1 MALPIIQEGSF
12 DASIR
17 NLINLNFQ
25 QAMGTNTG
33 NLIFLDPANGF
44 DGNSAQ
50 FPSTSAGNQ
59 GPVRTLAN
67 AYQKLRSGYND
78 VVVLIGNGGTGATA
92 RLSSAFT
99 WAKSAAHMV
108 GVCSDT
114 TVGKRARI
122 APTSGITAFANFFT
136 VSGSGCLFSDLQW
149 FQGFGTG
156 TTAQICI
163 TVSGGRNRFQYCDIQ
178 GMGDAVS
185 AQDAGSRNVL
195 IQTTG
200 ENTFDNCTIGL
211 DTIARTTTNASVEFT
226 GGCPRNTFLHCL
238 FPFLATNA
246 GVLGVKTAAN
256 GASDRFQ
263 LFEDCLFVNA
273 VQSTGTAMTALSTL
287 HASQGGMHVYRRST
301 IVGITGWGTDATS
314 KGQMYLDGFLPSNA
328 CGIAVNPA

>member
-25 QAMGTNTG
+25 QAMGTTTG
-33 NLIFLDPANGF
+33 DIYYLDAANGF
-44 DGNSAQ
+44 DGNTGQ

-59 GPVRTLAN
+59 GPVRTLSN
-67 AYQKLRSGYND
+67 GYQKLRSGYND
-78 VVVLIGNGGTGATA
+78 ILVEIGNGLSSGTA

-99 WAKSAAHMV
+99 WAKNAAHLI
-108 GVCSDT
+108 GVSSDT

-136 VSGSGCLFSDLQW
+136 VSGSGCLFSGIQW

-156 TTAQICI
+156 TTAQICL
-163 TVSGGRNRFQYCDIQ
+163 TVSGGRNRFQFCDIQ
-178 GMGDAVS
+178 GMGDAAS

-200 ENTFDNCTIGL
+200 ENTFDTCTIGL
-211 DTIARTTTNASVEFT
+211 DTVARTTTNASVEFT
-226 GGCPRNTFLHCL
+226 GGCPRNVFQDCL
-238 FPFLATNA
+238 FPFFATNA
-246 GVLGVKTAAN
+246 GVLGVTTAATA
-256 GASDRFQ
+256 ASDRFQ
-263 LFEDCLFVNA
+263 LFRRCLFINA
-273 VQSTGTAMTALSTL
+273 IQSTGTAMTALSTL
-287 HASQGGMHVYRRST
+287 HASQGGMHVYKDCT

-314 KGQMYLDGFLPSNA
+314 KGQMYLDGYVPSNA
-328 CGIAVNPA
+328 SGIAVNPA